1 MFKVLVAF
9 DADESLKIGSAALT
23 GGTAV
28 NAKAAGA
35 GAVAVAGSPGARS
48 SGSDTGGVVGREA
61 SIASAWLGSALASA
75 GAVDIA
81 VGFEEAGRAGAA
93 PETATGP
100 KTIASRRM
108 NVSC

>member
-1 MFKVLVAF
+1 MVTVLVAF
-9 DADESLKIGSAALT
+9 DADESLTIGSAALT
-23 GGTAV
+23 GGAAV
-28 NAKAAGA
+28 SDNAVGA
-35 GAVAVAGSPGARS
+35 GAVAGSPGARS

-81 VGFEEAGRAGAA
+81 VGSEEAGRVGAA
-93 PETATGP
+93 PMTATGP
-100 KTIASRRM
+100 KTMASRKK